1 MSTGPSPQSGRRSP
15 YGAQPSPRD
24 PTSQV
29 LSDERL
35 ARHLYL
41 MECRDGPQEATGQPT
56 THVDEADMRRRGE
69 ERDHP
74 AQASRSR
81 WSPREDARQEQ
92 IRSDELLAR
101 RMQADE
107 HESLLA
113 SAERMERIINRDIL
127 DIPADISS
135 MGYEDLLLLEDRIG
149 TVGRGATEE
158 DLGRLP
164 IHVFSASPSAS
175 PSAEHDEAPPVCQI
189 CLEAFEDGETL
200 RILLCLHQ
208 FHQTCVDKWLRR
220 RRECPVCRTGI
231 R

>member
-127 DIPADISS
+127 VLSRRSPGHSS
-135 MGYEDLLLLEDRIG
+135 HRTAAEPHGG
-149 TVGRGATEE
+149 SARGSPLQRVSHSSAQSSAR
-158 DLGRLP
+158 GSRLAHP
-164 IHVFSASPSAS
+164 TI
-175 PSAEHDEAPPVCQI
+175 
-189 CLEAFEDGETL
+189 
-200 RILLCLHQ
+200 
-208 FHQTCVDKWLRR
+208 
-220 RRECPVCRTGI
+220 I
-231 R
+231 RLT